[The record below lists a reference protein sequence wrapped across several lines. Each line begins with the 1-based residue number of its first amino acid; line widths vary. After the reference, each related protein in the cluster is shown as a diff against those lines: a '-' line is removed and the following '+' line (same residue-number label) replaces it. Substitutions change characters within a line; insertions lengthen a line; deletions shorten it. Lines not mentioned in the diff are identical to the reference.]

1 VRVHDASIP
10 AGSDGLGAKLEVYW
24 AVMNAPWPPLRQPC
38 GIYGARQVSWLTAYR
53 RRRLPRPMKSPV
65 ARKASARRLQSRG
78 RPRIGENLP
87 CSLFTLGRN
96 RGTVHWSC
104 PSFGRGCQIE
114 HLNACALRSWGPRRH
129 LPELTSRQAPN
140 IKERAARTSVGKF
153 SSGLG
158 PSVRILAALA
168 GFVDIPNRR
177 AQKSTPDPS
186 ATCGFAVEARLP
198 RRGAPTP

>member
-1 VRVHDASIP
+1 MAAPPAAVRDLWRT
-10 AGSDGLGAKLEVYW
+10 AGLLAHSVSPTLPSQTYEKPSGEKSVGTPLTVAGAATDW
-24 AVMNAPWPPLRQPC
+24 R
-38 GIYGARQVSWLTAYR
+38 
-53 RRRLPRPMKSPV
+53 
-65 ARKASARRLQSRG
+65 
-78 RPRIGENLP
+78 NLP

-104 PSFGRGCQIE
+104 SSFGRDCQIE

-129 LPELTSRQAPN
+129 LPELTSGQAPN
-140 IKERAARTSVGKF
+140 IKERPARTSAVKS

-158 PSVRILAALA
+158 SSVRILAALA
-168 GFVDIPNRR
+168 GFVDIPNRG
-177 AQKSTPDPS
+177 AQKSAPDPS